1 MKKPIRTTIA
11 FDEETAEIF
20 EKLKEGKLS
29 QSEIVRNAL
38 KFYHLFREFENYDME
53 KLKIYVEMLAEGEHV
68 ILDLD
73 HLVILLDV
81 VEKHKDER
89 FWEVHRE
96 IARNHAEQFSGMEVE
111 EILKRLET
119 CNFFRLGKSSNEYVL
134 VFGSDHIKKFMRVF
148 WRKL

>member
-1 MKKPIRTTIA
+1 MTW
-11 FDEETAEIF
+11 
-20 EKLKEGKLS
+20 
-29 QSEIVRNAL
+29 
-38 KFYHLFREFENYDME
+38 
-53 KLKIYVEMLAEGEHV
+53 KIE
-68 ILDLD
+68 DLCWD
-73 HLVILLDV
+73 AGRRGACNLRSRSLGYLLDI

-148 WRKL
+148 LEEIMKGLDKKFEIKENLTKIRIRLKD